1 MERGEQTMK
10 KTIERAL
17 VASLALAALLLGTTA
32 HASSQ
37 AGTFK
42 TPEEAVK
49 ALAEVIETP
58 DEARTEAMFGKG
70 WRELLGSGDAV
81 ADREDALKV
90 REQILEKVAFE
101 DIEGNRKVL
110 FLGNVGW
117 PFTVPLVK
125 EGEVWRFDVAAGAEE
140 LLNRR
145 IGRNELL
152 TLATLHAYVDAQRE
166 YHEAGHDSNPPAY
179 AQKLWSDE
187 GRHNGLHW
195 PSAPG
200 EPESPMG
207 DLVAQ
212 AAGEGYRNNEAV
224 RDAYHGYFYRI
235 LTAQGKSA
243 PGAEKSYLDAK
254 GVMTKGFGAIAWPSG
269 YGKGGVMTFIVNQ
282 QGIVFQK
289 DLGEQTETAAAA
301 IAAYDPDETW
311 DPTGD

>member
-1 MERGEQTMK
+1 MK
-10 KTIERAL
+10 NIQRRINL
-17 VASLALAALLLGTTA
+17 VAGAFAVLLLTA
-32 HASSQ
+32 GASDPL
-37 AGTFK
+37 APGAFK

-58 DEARTEAMFGKG
+58 DEPRTEAMFGKN
-70 WRELLGSGDAV
+70 WRELLQSGDEV

-90 REQILEKVAFE
+90 RAMILEKYAFE

-110 FLGNVGW
+110 MLGNDAW

-125 EGEVWRFDVAAGAEE
+125 EGELWRFDVAAGTEE

-145 IGRNELL
+145 IGNNELL
-152 TLATLHAYVDAQRE
+152 TLATLHGFVDAQRE
-166 YHEAGHDSNPPAY
+166 YREAGHDGNTPAY
-179 AQKLWSDE
+179 AQKLWSDT
-187 GRHNGLHW
+187 GKHNGLYW

-212 AAGEGYRNNEAV
+212 AAGEGYR
-224 RDAYHGYFYRI
+224 RDDAPDPDPYHGYFYRI
-235 LTAQGKSA
+235 LKSQGTSA
-243 PGAEKSYLDAK
+243 PGGEKNYLDAN
-254 GVMTKGFGAIAWPSG
+254 GLMTGGYAAIAWPAS
-269 YGKGGVMTFIVNQ
+269 YGQGGVMTFIVNQ

-289 DLGEQTETAAAA
+289 DLGEGTAADAAA
-301 IAAYDPDETW
+301 ITSYNPDETW

>member
-1 MERGEQTMK
+1 MK
-10 KTIERAL
+10 KMIARAL
-17 VASLALAALLLGTTA
+17 VASVALLALCLGTTA
-32 HASSQ
+32 RAAEP
-37 AGTFK
+37 AGAFK

-49 ALAEVIETP
+49 ALAQVIKTP
-58 DEARTEAMFGKG
+58 DDARSEALFGKG

-81 ADREDALKV
+81 ADRKDGLKV
-90 REQILEKVAFE
+90 GAMIKEKVAFE

-110 FLGNVGW
+110 LLGNAKW

-125 EGEVWRFDVAAGAEE
+125 DGELWRFDVAAGAEE

-145 IGRNELL
+145 VGKNELL

-166 YHEAGHDSNPPAY
+166 YQGTGRDGNPPAY
-179 AQKLWSDE
+179 AQKLWSEE
-187 GRHNGLHW
+187 GRHNGLYW

-212 AAGEGYRNNEAV
+212 AAGEGYRDNAAV
-224 RDAYHGYFYRI
+224 RDPYHGYFYRI
-235 LTAQGKSA
+235 LAAQGKSA
-243 PGAEKSYLDAK
+243 PGGPKSYLDEK
-254 GVMTKGFGAIAWPSG
+254 GLMTKGFGAIAWPAI
-269 YGKGGVMTFIVNQ
+269 YGKGGVMTFVVNQ

-289 DLGEQTETAAAA
+289 DLGEQTEAAAAA
-301 IAAYDPDETW
+301 ITTYDPDETW

>member
-1 MERGEQTMK
+1 MK
-10 KTIERAL
+10 KIIDRAL
-17 VASLALAALLLGTTA
+17 IAPLALAVLLLGTTA
-32 HASSQ
+32 RAAAP
-37 AGTFK
+37 AGAFT
-42 TPEEAVK
+42 TPEEAVR
-49 ALAEVIETP
+49 ALAEIIATP
-58 DEARTEAMFGKG
+58 DEARSEAMFGKD

-81 ADREDALKV
+81 ADREDARKV
-90 REQILEKVAFE
+90 REHILEKVAFE
-101 DIEGNRKVL
+101 ELEGNRKAIV
-110 FLGNVGW
+110 LGNAAW
-117 PFTVPLVK
+117 PFAVPLVK
-125 EGEVWRFDVAAGAEE
+125 AGEFWRFDVAAGKDE

-145 IGRNELL
+145 IGQNELR

-166 YHEAGHDSNPPAY
+166 YREAGRDGNPPAY
-179 AQKLWSDE
+179 AQKLWSDA

-212 AAGEGYRNNEAV
+212 AAEEGYRSEGATV
-224 RDAYHGYFYRI
+224 REPYHGYLYRI

-243 PGAEKSYLDAK
+243 PGGEKSYLDEK
-254 GVMTKGFGAIAWPSG
+254 GLMTRGFGAIAWPAS
-269 YGKGGVMTFIVNQ
+269 YGKAGVMTFIVNQ

-311 DPTGD
+311 NPTGD

>member
-1 MERGEQTMK
+1 MK
-10 KTIERAL
+10 NIQKRIHL
-17 VASLALAALLLGTTA
+17 VACAFAAFLLTAAASDPLAPGA
-32 HASSQ
+32 
-37 AGTFK
+37 FK
-42 TPEEAVK
+42 TPEAAVQ

-58 DEARTEAMFGKG
+58 DEARTEAMFGKN
-70 WRELLGSGDAV
+70 WRELLQSGDEV
-81 ADREDALKV
+81 ADREDALKA
-90 REQILEKVAFE
+90 RDLILEKVVFE

-110 FLGNVGW
+110 LLGNAGW

-125 EGEVWRFDVAAGAEE
+125 EGELWRFDVAAGAEE

-145 IGRNELL
+145 IGKNELL
-152 TLATLHAYVDAQRE
+152 TLATLHAFVDAQRE
-166 YHEAGHDSNPPAY
+166 YRQAVHDGNPPAY

-187 GRHNGLHW
+187 GKHNGLYW

-212 AAGEGYRNNEAV
+212 AAGEGYR
-224 RDAYHGYFYRI
+224 RDDAPDPDPYHGYLYRI
-235 LTAQGKSA
+235 LKSQGTSA
-243 PGAEKSYLDAK
+243 PGGEKNYLDAK
-254 GVMTKGFGAIAWPSG
+254 GLMTGGFAAIAWPAS

-289 DLGEQTETAAAA
+289 DLGEGTAAAA
-301 IAAYDPDETW
+301 AAITAYNPDETW

>member
-1 MERGEQTMK
+1 MK
-10 KTIERAL
+10 NIQRRIQL
-17 VASLALAALLLGTTA
+17 VATAFAAFLLTA
-32 HASSQ
+32 AASDPP
-37 AGTFK
+37 APGTFK
-42 TPEEAVK
+42 TPEAAVQ

-58 DEARTEAMFGKG
+58 DETRTEAMFGKN
-70 WRELLGSGDAV
+70 WRELLQSGDEV
-81 ADREDALKV
+81 ADREDALKA
-90 REQILEKVAFE
+90 RDLILEKVVFE

-110 FLGNVGW
+110 LLGNAGW

-125 EGEVWRFDVAAGAEE
+125 EGELWRFDVAAGAEE

-152 TLATLHAYVDAQRE
+152 TLATLHGFVDAQRE
-166 YHEAGHDSNPPAY
+166 YREAGQDGNPPAY

-187 GRHNGLHW
+187 GKHNGLYW

-212 AAGEGYRNNEAV
+212 AAGEGYS
-224 RDAYHGYFYRI
+224 RDDDPDRDPYHGYFYRI
-235 LTAQGKSA
+235 LKSQGKAA
-243 PGAEKSYLDAK
+243 PGGEKSYLDAK
-254 GVMTKGFGAIAWPSG
+254 GLMTGGFAAIAWPAS

-289 DLGEQTETAAAA
+289 DLGEGTAAAA
-301 IAAYDPDETW
+301 AAITAYNPDETW